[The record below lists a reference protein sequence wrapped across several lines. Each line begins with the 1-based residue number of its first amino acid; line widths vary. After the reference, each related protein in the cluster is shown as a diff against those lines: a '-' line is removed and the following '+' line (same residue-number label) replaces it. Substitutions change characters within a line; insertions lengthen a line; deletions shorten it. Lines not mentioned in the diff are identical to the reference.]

1 MNGFSTTLDSLEI
14 TTLLF
19 QNLVVNK
26 VKCESALD
34 DEIFATERV
43 YKLVKK
49 GKPFRDAYLQIA
61 KTINK
66 NEY

>member
-26 VKCESALD
+26 VKCESALN
-34 DEIFATERV
+34 DEIFATEKV

-49 GKPFRDAYLQIA
+49 GMPFRDAYMQIA

-66 NEY
+66 